1 MSFCKRRRH
10 GSNSVATLLPVL
22 ESPGLSTSMGSNW
35 NGLAVSRPE
44 IGRIGGGDLPP
55 FVKRPP
61 IETIP
66 PQYSHEDVEG
76 RLCDVLWMTSLS
88 ARKAKSGCSRIVFE
102 VILHLKGTNKQHQTL
117 VLDIGLGDTPESVIT
132 MAFPRIF
139 EVLVIDRG
147 RGSGK
152 RPGRSAAAPSP

>member
-1 MSFCKRRRH
+1 
-10 GSNSVATLLPVL
+10 
-22 ESPGLSTSMGSNW
+22 MGSNW

-76 RLCDVLWMTSLS
+76 RLWDLLWMASLS
-88 ARKAKSGCSRIVFE
+88 ARRAKSVCSRIVFE
-102 VILHLKGTNKQHQTL
+102 VILHLEGTNKQHQTL
-117 VLDIGLGDTPESVIT
+117 VLDIGLGDTPEPVIT
-132 MAFPRIF
+132 IGFPTDF
-139 EVLVIDRG
+139 
-147 RGSGK
+147 
-152 RPGRSAAAPSP
+152 